1 MWGLLNLVES
11 VCGVLF
17 VEGGRSG
24 FMNLWNLWEWGCSRR
39 GCFLP

>member
-11 VCGVLF
+11 VRGVLF
-17 VEGGRSG
+17 VEGGG